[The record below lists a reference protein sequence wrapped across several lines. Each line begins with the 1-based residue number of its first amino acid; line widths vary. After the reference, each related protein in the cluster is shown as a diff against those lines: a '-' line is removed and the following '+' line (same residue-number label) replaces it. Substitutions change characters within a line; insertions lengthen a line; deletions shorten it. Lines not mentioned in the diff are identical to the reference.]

1 MLERID
7 ISSLTDIGSRRNK
20 NEDAA
25 LAVKFNGGVLL
36 MVADGIGGHR
46 KGEVA
51 SDMALSIIQ
60 ERVVHYEKQL
70 TISRAKK
77 LIKSAIKSANKE
89 INELST
95 RPDYLDMGTTL
106 VLALVLEEGTLI
118 ANCGDSRLYT
128 YKHGRGVQQQTV
140 DHTFVEYMVRNGK
153 MTREE
158 AEKSPKKNVLLNALG
173 TNPGIFYDEQVIKND
188 YDSLLLCSDG
198 LYNMVNI
205 KELNEVM
212 GKNQSTSSKVKDLIS
227 LANTNGGLDNI
238 GVSLMEVL

>member
-7 ISSLTDIGSRRNK
+7 LSSLTDIGSRRNK

-60 ERVVHYEKQL
+60 EQVVHYEKQL
-70 TISRAKK
+70 TLPRAKK
-77 LIKSAIKSANKE
+77 LIRSAIKSANKE

-106 VLALVLEEGTLI
+106 VLALVLNEGTLI
-118 ANCGDSRLYT
+118 ANCGDSRLYS
-128 YKHGRGVQQQTV
+128 YKHGRGLQQLTV

-158 AEKSPKKNVLLNALG
+158 AENSPKKNVLLNALG
-173 TNPGIFYDEQVIKND
+173 TNPGIFYDEQIIKND

-198 LYNMVNI
+198 LYNMINI
-205 KELNEVM
+205 KEMNEVL

-227 LANTNGGLDNI
+227 QANANGGLDNI
-238 GVSLMEVL
+238 GVALMEVL